1 MWGAGAVSI
10 STTAKTFPAG
20 STSPSANAWENAGA
34 PNSYPTSATDYTINS
49 NGSWTLYNAADYGSS
64 DGLQLKASGGYIQTT
79 ISSSAGVDIVVGYNV
94 GKNNIKLTLTGAT
107 EDVTGSSTSANTASI
122 STTSTSATFKILKE
136 GKGAG
141 YIKYITITPKAS
153 SKTLSSISVQTA
165 PTKVKYV
172 AGENFD
178 PTGLIITR
186 NYSSG
191 SPDTYTYASH
201 TSEFSFTPST
211 STALTTSNT
220 LVSITYGGKS
230 TSQAINVY
238 NVTMQ
243 ARDED
248 GNAIPAGGPGAPS
261 RTGKSITPAADANN
275 YVFKQW
281 QVTNASLG
289 SGATAKSNTITN
301 PTGAVIVTAVYYK
314 PIPVSW
320 NKNGSLYETTYTGY
334 NQKPVFPENPS
345 SCDLTSNTFYG
356 WATST
361 WDNTVD
367 NLAGKTV
374 YTSASSMPNVTAI
387 GVVYNAVFAKVS
399 EGAASWTKVTNSI
412 SAGDIIVLVNE
423 TASKELTSIG
433 DINGTSCGKTSAYS
447 TTPTGTFPLTVETGN
462 GGNGFSFKNGSNYLS
477 WSSGNSLIT
486 STTINNASSW
496 TINNPSNGNYTF
508 SNIGDNTRKLQYN
521 SGSPRFC
528 CYTSSQQAFQI
539 YKRSVN
545 ITYSKYLTSCCT
557 PLAQV
562 EGSVNLNQLSPNPVG
577 GKLKASWQLAGTTGI
592 GSLKLQLWKKGS
604 PDVKVG
610 EDINVTVNTTAQTH
624 TFEGLDYCATYYAK
638 LIAAKDGGT
647 YCTDGWTKTSDEI
660 TTIGYAVELTDDG
673 TVTGGTFTTNKARA
687 CAGDEVT
694 LTATPGSGYL
704 LGGWTV
710 FDGNTD
716 EITPTSTEN
725 NTFVFEMPAS
735 GVVAEATFCTQP
747 TAPTGLSRT
756 LNADATRGKTVLS
769 WNSVTGA
776 TGYVLNYT
784 KDAVAQTPIDVNAT
798 SYTFNPLAVGTY
810 TWSVK
815 AKNACGESDAANGE
829 GFIICT
835 DLSSTTPTVGAASSI
850 AQTTATAN
858 WTAVAGAAKYTVQ
871 VYKGNDKVKEFENE
885 TGTSKAIT
893 GLTANTTYVV
903 KVTAYNACDE
913 ASLAGASASFTTLK
927 NVYTVSFDANGG
939 TGSIEA
945 VNVTDGETTTLP
957 SNGFTKAGFSLS
969 GWKVNN
975 EGALLEKGA
984 SYTVTGAATLYAQ
997 WSPNTINVTYKPNGL
1012 TADEVAESFT
1022 YGEEYNAKA
1031 ANTFSREGYQF
1042 KHWNNAADGSGAV
1055 TLAAGA
1061 AYTGTEDIDLYAIWD
1076 QLYTVRWVVN
1086 GTTKS
1091 TQTAI
1096 AGAALTAPYAPQ
1108 TSDCDNS
1115 KVFVGWTETQHY
1127 TDATDAPAD
1136 LFDYANTLTMPA
1148 GGATYYAVFANVEE
1162 GSELQDKEL
1171 EITISNFTEITTSY
1185 DTKYTHTYSVAA
1197 SSGNTDVNV
1206 EALGVYN
1213 NSNGIQMNKGKG
1225 TYIKNTDALP
1235 GYIKQ
1240 IKMTWTATGKNS
1252 PTLYANANA
1261 VASTSS
1267 TNLGT
1272 QANDETE
1279 QIINITNPATANYK
1293 YFYFDGTTV
1302 TGACYMSSLKIT
1314 YAVEVDATVRT
1325 NYATDCNTVLPV
1337 CETPTFNIE
1346 EGEYTVVK
1354 NVTIET
1360 ATEGATIYY
1369 TTDGSNP
1376 ATSETKQI
1384 YSSAVRVDH
1393 TLTLKAVAVKE
1404 NYVNSTV
1411 KSAEYTIN
1419 LPQCATPTFSVAAGR
1434 YTETKSVELSCET
1447 EGADIY
1453 YTTDGETPTT
1463 GSTKYT
1469 EAISVAT
1476 NMTIKAVAIAENT
1489 TLSEVASAT
1498 YKIVGPG
1505 STLWELVESTNDL
1518 NDGDIIV
1525 IASNT
1530 QGKTTNSTITT
1541 SNSANYFGEEVAT
1554 FSEDKSEITELSDD
1568 AQQFTLG
1575 KSENY
1580 WTLSNGTQ
1588 YLKETAVKK
1597 LAWDNNTF
1605 NWAISIDETT
1615 HAATISNSNTA
1626 GDRILHN
1633 VTNNRF
1639 TTYSSDLSATML
1651 LPQIYRKTV
1660 ICVDPE
1666 TELAF
1671 ASSVPTAIDA
1681 SEKAQLAT
1689 TGGNGN
1695 TVAYSVIS
1703 NNANAASIDNQNK
1716 FSAVVAGTYTVQA
1729 RQTVSNDYKCAQ
1741 TATIDIVVTVAA
1753 TSIELNKTELS
1764 LEEGQF
1770 ETLVATVKP
1779 NDASNKNVTWSVT
1792 EGSTFIEVDQTG
1804 KVTAKAIGN
1813 GTVQVETEDGH
1824 FTATCAVTVTAPT
1837 PTLTLTTTNPL
1848 AFGNVE
1854 QNLTKDLTVN
1864 LKGSYLAA
1872 DVSYEITGDNVF
1884 TLETALDNDAIG
1896 SEDGQTLTIRFAPT
1910 AEGNKSATITFSS
1923 GVASQTLTVT
1933 GIGKKRYT
1941 ATLHAGNG
1949 SVTSGTIQESSIGS
1963 GITLPEA
1970 TLSQKLQDGGWSFAG
1985 WSETELSDETTEVPT
2000 TIDAGEYAIA
2010 ADIDLYAVYTRSNIV
2025 EKTASKNSGFSAY
2038 SNVTIEEGKPI
2049 KFTASN
2055 GSGESNHVR
2064 VHANA
2069 TLTVNGNGTTVKK
2082 VEFVSLNNYKATNFT
2097 VNDVSLTG
2105 EVWEGSAT
2113 SVVFTA
2119 TKQVRFSSIAV
2130 TYQTSEGLFTTYP
2143 AELLAI
2149 EFDLNGGTG
2158 NFPSQTVVKGS
2169 SYTIDA
2175 AEPTKPNHDFIGWND
2190 GSTTY
2195 QAAETIEN
2203 VQDNI
2208 TLTAQWDEWAKAT
2221 TITFKNG
2228 ETTVDTKENIYK
2240 GASYTTPAAPVVEGK
2255 LFQGWS
2261 DGVNTYAAETE
2272 VAVPNDLTENITITY
2287 NALWKD
2293 VLPIPEAP
2301 AITAADLANGEW
2313 VLVTANN
2320 QIKEGDVVIVAST
2333 VNAGSFALSTTQE
2346 DKYRARTTATISGN
2360 KLTATD
2366 EMAKL
2371 FVQVGYGD
2379 NQYALYAI
2387 NDQVGYL
2394 YAVNGNN
2401 YLRTK
2406 SELTPDASWTIT
2418 IDENSHALIRNGA
2431 YTSYSIRYNT
2441 NANQE
2446 RFSCYTGS
2454 QQDVAL
2460 YKWVKKISE
2469 NMNISNVTLTDAVIV
2484 EDGAKL
2490 TVDAASTLDNLT
2502 VEAGGKVET
2511 TNELTVINNL
2521 TIESEAGKSGQV
2533 SNAGKVHANNV
2544 YMDVK
2549 FYKTAETLDATSAN
2563 QWYMISAPFDVN
2575 LNGGFF
2581 QTDGTPMVFTVAADP
2596 NSFDLF
2602 EYNGS
2607 KRASTGKTGW
2617 KRASGKMKAGVA
2629 YLIGFEAGQST
2640 TIRLKAANT
2649 TMTDKDAITLNT
2661 YTSTIGT
2668 EEENAKNSNW
2678 NGVANPNLH
2687 YISINK
2693 DAQTYDNDARS
2704 YNPSTSGS
2712 TSYVVGTAF
2721 FIHGDEDAG
2730 IVNTIHDDLR
2740 APRRATKAQ
2749 PIEFCVRLQQE
2760 NASWAN
2766 RMYIRASEE
2775 ASAHYEA
2782 GRDLETMNG
2791 TNGNNALLWSN
2802 NYGMRLAIEEAPIV
2816 NDKASYALSLYAP
2829 ANGTYRI
2836 ETPTEN
2842 DNADLYLTK
2851 DGRVIWNL
2859 SMNGY
2864 EVELTKG
2871 TTEGY
2876 GLLLVRKAPSVAT
2889 GVDEVESQESKAESA
2904 EKVIIDE
2911 HVYILRDGQMYD
2923 VTGKAVK

>member
-1 MWGAGAVSI
+1 MSIFAESAESAESAKPIFANRGVKDVRVSLDQYPTNIQRISNLYITPNRYLTRFAAVFALVFVLGVGNVWGDNAPVNTILWSEDFSGYSANNVPNGSITNSHTGTTVYDGSVTYTCTNGQKSGKTNGGTTKIYAEKNAGGTSPELLVGKKGGASVAGGTFSI
-10 STTAKTFPAG
+10 SG
-20 STSPSANAWENAGA
+20 IPSGGA
-34 PNSYPTSATDYTINS
+34 TKLTVSYKQN
-49 NGSWTLYNAADYGSS
+49 
-64 DGLQLKASGGYIQTT
+64 ASGL
-79 ISSSAGVDIVVGYNV
+79 SASVSG
-94 GKNNIKLTLTGAT
+94 T
-107 EDVTGSSTSANTASI
+107 EYSGSNSANTAGTKSFDVTVGSA
-122 STTSTSATFKILKE
+122 STFTLTFTATSTSNVRLDDISVVVKTAGTGGSTDPTSCATPTFSVDEGTYTSTQNVALSCETDDATIYYTTDGTDPTESETKQAYTTAISVSSTQTIKAYAEKDGLDNSSVASAEYKIYPVVHAGTSADPYTVADARNMIDANKPTNVA
-136 GKGAG
+136 GKYVTGKVSKVVDSNLASNQGWITYDISVDGETSSDQFRVYKGKSYSGNKFTSTDDIQVGDVVVVSGTMTYYTDGNLYEFTSGSQLVSLSRVVIVSLYNGANG
-141 YIKYITITPKAS
+141 ATKVGDFESGTNALPTTAADVAGWTFDGNWSKDLFA
-153 SKTLSSISVQTA
+153 SKTNSQA
-165 PTKVKYV
+165 
-172 AGENFD
+172 
-178 PTGLIITR
+178 
-186 NYSSG
+186 
-191 SPDTYTYASH
+191 YASGTYFARGAEEYSGTNLYAIYRRTPTVGSAIYSTQPTPGYPLSLDPATGDLRISANKDLAFIPVGESVTLSAVGGLVTTWTVYDSDLNDI
-201 TSEFSFTPST
+201 TSSFT
-211 STALTTSNT
+211 
-220 LVSITYGGKS
+220 
-230 TSQAINVY
+230 
-238 NVTMQ
+238 
-243 ARDED
+243 
-248 GNAIPAGGPGAPS
+248 
-261 RTGKSITPAADANN
+261 
-275 YVFKQW
+275 
-281 QVTNASLG
+281 
-289 SGATAKSNTITN
+289 
-301 PTGAVIVTAVYYK
+301 
-314 PIPVSW
+314 
-320 NKNGSLYETTYTGY
+320 
-334 NQKPVFPENPS
+334 
-345 SCDLTSNTFYG
+345 
-356 WATST
+356 
-361 WDNTVD
+361 
-367 NLAGKTV
+367 
-374 YTSASSMPNVTAI
+374 
-387 GVVYNAVFAKVS
+387 
-399 EGAASWTKVTNSI
+399 
-412 SAGDIIVLVNE
+412 
-423 TASKELTSIG
+423 
-433 DINGTSCGKTSAYS
+433 
-447 TTPTGTFPLTVETGN
+447 
-462 GGNGFSFKNGSNYLS
+462 
-477 WSSGNSLIT
+477 
-486 STTINNASSW
+486 
-496 TINNPSNGNYTF
+496 
-508 SNIGDNTRKLQYN
+508 
-521 SGSPRFC
+521 
-528 CYTSSQQAFQI
+528 YTSS
-539 YKRSVN
+539 SN
-545 ITYSKYLTSCCT
+545 TSFVFDM
-557 PLAQV
+557 PAQEILV
-562 EGSVNLNQLSPNPVG
+562 EATMCALPAVPSGLS
-577 GKLKASWQLAGTTGI
+577 T
-592 GSLKLQLWKKGS
+592 SL
-604 PDVKVG
+604 
-610 EDINVTVNTTAQTH
+610 H
-624 TFEGLDYCATYYAK
+624 
-638 LIAAKDGGT
+638 DGG
-647 YCTDGWTKTSDEI
+647 
-660 TTIGYAVELTDDG
+660 
-673 TVTGGTFTTNKARA
+673 
-687 CAGDEVT
+687 
-694 LTATPGSGYL
+694 
-704 LGGWTV
+704 
-710 FDGNTD
+710 
-716 EITPTSTEN
+716 
-725 NTFVFEMPAS
+725 
-735 GVVAEATFCTQP
+735 
-747 TAPTGLSRT
+747 
-756 LNADATRGKTVLS
+756 TRGKTVFS
-769 WNSVTGA
+769 WTAGSGA
-776 TGYVLNYT
+776 TKYTLTYT
-784 KDAVAQTPIDVNAT
+784 KAGSDPVVVSDIANTT
-798 SYTFNPLAVGTY
+798 YTVNPLAVGEY

-815 AKNACGESDAANGE
+815 SVNDCGESAAVNGE
-829 GFIICT
+829 GFTICP
-835 DLSSTTPTVGAASSI
+835 DFAAITPTVGETSSI

-858 WTAVAGAAKYTVQ
+858 WTAVADAAKYTVQ
-871 VYKGNDKVKEFENE
+871 IFNGETRVAEYENV
-885 TGTSKAIT
+885 TATSKAIT
-893 GLTANTTYVV
+893 GLSANTTYVV
-903 KVTAYNACDE
+903 KVIAYNACGE

-927 NVYTVSFDANGG
+927 NVYSVSFNANGG

-945 VNVTDGETTTLP
+945 VNVTDGEATTLP
-957 SNGFTKAGFSLS
+957 SSGFTKAGFSLS

-997 WSPNTINVTYKPNGL
+997 WSPNTINVTYKPNGP

-1042 KHWNNAADGSGAV
+1042 KHWNNAADGLGAV

-1096 AGAALTAPYAPQ
+1096 AGAALTEPYAPQ

-1115 KVFVGWTETQHY
+1115 KVFVGWTTTEHY
-1127 TDATDAPAD
+1127 TDAIDAPD
-1136 LFDYANTLTMPA
+1136 VLFDYANTLTMPA
-1148 GGATYYAVFANVEE
+1148 GGATYYAVFADETPGSNDASVTSTFTDKAWGE
-1162 GSELQDKEL
+1162 GEDGTNDDLWTSGQDGNQMQTGHGIQVTKNA
-1171 EITISNFTEITTSY
+1171 SGANATTKASY
-1185 DTKYTHTYSVAA
+1185 GEVSSVVITYSTNA
-1197 SSGNTDVNV
+1197 SGSAGSIAIQVGSTNYVTDNNV
-1206 EALGVYN
+1206 TVSE
-1213 NSNGIQMNKGKG
+1213 G
-1225 TYIKNTDALP
+1225 TTDRTTTFTAP
-1235 GYIKQ
+1235 Q
-1240 IKMTWTATGKNS
+1240 STDDATGAVKITVTCTTNS
-1252 PTLYANANA
+1252 VY
-1261 VASTSS
+1261 VKSVK
-1267 TNLGT
+1267 
-1272 QANDETE
+1272 
-1279 QIINITNPATANYK
+1279 INYK
-1293 YFYFDGTTV
+1293 
-1302 TGACYMSSLKIT
+1302 
-1314 YAVEVDATVRT
+1314 EDATVRT
-1325 NYATDCNTVLPV
+1325 NYTTDCNTVLPV

-1376 ATSETKQI
+1376 ATSETKQT

-1404 NYVNSTV
+1404 NYINSTV

-1489 TLSEVASAT
+1489 TLSEVASAK

-1505 STLWELVESTNDL
+1505 STLWELVENANDL

-1575 KSENY
+1575 KSGNY

-1729 RQTVSNDYKCAQ
+1729 RQAVSNDYKCAQ

-1753 TSIELNKTELS
+1753 TGIELNKTELS
-1764 LEEGQF
+1764 LEESQV

-1824 FTATCAVTVTAPT
+1824 FIATCAVTVTAPK

-1864 LKGSYLAA
+1864 LKGSNLVA
-1872 DVSYEITGDNVF
+1872 DASYTITGDGAAFFSVV
-1884 TLETALDNDAIG
+1884 TALDNTTIS

-1923 GVASQTLTVT
+1923 GGVASQTLTVT
-1933 GIGKKRYT
+1933 GTGKKRYT

-1949 SVTSGTIQESSIGS
+1949 SVTSETIQESSIGS

-1985 WSETELSDETTEVPT
+1985 WSETELSDETAEVPT
-2000 TIDAGEYAIA
+2000 TINAGAYAIA
-2010 ADIDLYAVYTRSNIV
+2010 ADIELYAIYTRSNVV

-2082 VEFVSLNNYKATNFT
+2082 VEFVSLSSYKATNFT

-2149 EFDLNGGTG
+2149 KFDLNGGTG

-2255 LFQGWS
+2255 LFQGWN
-2261 DGVNTYAAETE
+2261 DGENTYAAETE

-2293 VLPIPEAP
+2293 ILPQPTTSVDLSGGKWILVTNTNQLRTGDMIVIA
-2301 AITAADLANGEW
+2301 AADYNYALGTNQKTNNRSKATVTKVVDTLNIEVDVAPLFLQNGKIDG
-2313 VLVTANN
+2313 T
-2320 QIKEGDVVIVAST
+2320 
-2333 VNAGSFALSTTQE
+2333 FALY
-2346 DKYRARTTATISGN
+2346 DRAYNEGAG
-2360 KLTATD
+2360 
-2366 EMAKL
+2366 
-2371 FVQVGYGD
+2371 
-2379 NQYALYAI
+2379 
-2387 NDQVGYL
+2387 GYL
-2394 YAVNGNN
+2394 YAASSGSN
-2401 YLRTK
+2401 YLRTQ
-2406 SELTPDASWTIT
+2406 AT
-2418 IDENSHALIRNGA
+2418 IDENASWIITIADKKA
-2431 YTSYSIRYNT
+2431 SIIAQGENTHNSLRYNAGGGNLGT
-2441 NANQE
+2441 DAL
-2446 RFSCYTGS
+2446 FSCYTSG
-2454 QQDVAL
+2454 QEDITI
-2460 YKWVKKISE
+2460 YKWHKILSE
-2469 NMNISNVTLTDAVIV
+2469 DINVSDLEWTDAVIV
-2484 EDGAKL
+2484 ADGKTL
-2490 TVDAASTLDNLT
+2490 TVDENRTLDNLT
-2502 VEAGGKVET
+2502 VEAGGKVDGLG
-2511 TNELTVINNL
+2511 NLTVNDF
-2521 TIESEAGKSGQV
+2521 TIEGQDGKSGQV
-2533 SNAGKVHANNV
+2533 MNADKLTINGDA
-2544 YMDVK
+2544 YFD
-2549 FYKTAETLDATSAN
+2549 FTLAVSRTKAAN
-2563 QWYMISAPFDVN
+2563 QWHNFSVPFPVSVMDGVYNAETGAKLTNEVDYAIEDYHGDLRAQGKYGWKKYRGIMQPGITYSMTVN
-2575 LNGGFF
+2575 GDI
-2581 QTDGTPMVFTVAADP
+2581 QTFRFKKVAGAY
-2596 NSFDLF
+2596 SFDANPSVGF
-2602 EYNGS
+2602 SQYN
-2607 KRASTGKTGW
+2607 
-2617 KRASGKMKAGVA
+2617 SGENTDAG
-2629 YLIGFEAGQST
+2629 
-2640 TIRLKAANT
+2640 
-2649 TMTDKDAITLNT
+2649 
-2661 YTSTIGT
+2661 
-2668 EEENAKNSNW
+2668 W
-2678 NGVANPNLH
+2678 NGLGNMRLCYASVNNENIKENNGVRYVQILDAAEYAYKSYAVGEINL
-2687 YISINK
+2687 
-2693 DAQTYDNDARS
+2693 TV
-2704 YNPSTSGS
+2704 GS
-2712 TSYVVGTAF
+2712 AF
-2721 FIHGDEDAG
+2721 FIQAANNGTMTFAAAHNAPD
-2730 IVNTIHDDLR
+2730 IVY
-2740 APRRATKAQ
+2740 APARTEAKRTDK
-2749 PIEFCVRLQQE
+2749 PIAVTLSNE
-2760 NASWAN
+2760 NQSD
-2766 RMYIRASEE
+2766 RMYITASEDAKSE
-2775 ASAHYEA
+2775 YQI
-2782 GRDLETMNG
+2782 GCDLQKMFA
-2791 TNGNNALLWSN
+2791 TNTPQAPMIYSV
-2802 NYGMRLAIEEAPIV
+2802 NYGGIKLAAEEAPIV

-2829 ANGTYRI
+2829 ADGTYRI
-2836 ETPTEN
+2836 ETPTESE
-2842 DNADLYLTK
+2842 NADLYLTK
-2851 DGRVIWNL
+2851 DGHVIWNL

-2889 GVDEVESQESKAESA
+2889 GVEEPTSDSSLKGRAT
-2904 EKVIIDE
+2904 KVVIDE